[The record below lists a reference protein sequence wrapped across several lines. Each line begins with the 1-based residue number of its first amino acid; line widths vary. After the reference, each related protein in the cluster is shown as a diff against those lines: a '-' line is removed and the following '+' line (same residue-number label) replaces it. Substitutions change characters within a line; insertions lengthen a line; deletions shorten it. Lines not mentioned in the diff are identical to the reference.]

1 MYPQP
6 FKRKNRKQYYFNY
19 LDPITKKR
27 VMKSTG
33 LEKKKL
39 AQDMIIE
46 YMNKI
51 NGMTSVEA
59 GSLRELLTPWLSE
72 KTNPRFERYQ
82 AEGKQYGVK
91 YAIDIARLLGY
102 VIKYPIADM
111 QVASISRG
119 VVLNFRK
126 ELNADTK
133 FSSKPRNNIPISVFY
148 YNSLRTRDRGT
159 CSLLGSQQ

>member
-59 GSLRELLTPWLSE
+59 GSLRELLTPWLS
-72 KTNPRFERYQ
+72 
-82 AEGKQYGVK
+82 
-91 YAIDIARLLGY
+91 DILRHKIFHLPTSFRMLGY
-102 VIKYPIADM
+102 SGP
-111 QVASISRG
+111 
-119 VVLNFRK
+119 
-126 ELNADTK
+126 
-133 FSSKPRNNIPISVFY
+133 
-148 YNSLRTRDRGT
+148 
-159 CSLLGSQQ
+159 